1 MLHNFILFLY
11 NFKLFN
17 FNKLQRQHCIVFF
30 RHKEIIFSYLFF
42 LVELRGNAEIF
53 DRHIMRGMKRR
64 NPHDDLGPRER
75 IPAGISKG
83 RATPKLSVRAWRASG
98 RRSFY
103 FPSISFLSGFPSAFP
118 LILKQERS
126 LARAVSKRVAAVCFK
141 PRTGI
146 LYRPARMRVRVEG
159 PR

>member
-1 MLHNFILFLY
+1 MYRFSARDHDTKKDTL
-11 NFKLFN
+11 
-17 FNKLQRQHCIVFF
+17 FF
-30 RHKEIIFSYLFF
+30 RIYFSPSSRENTEIL
-42 LVELRGNAEIF
+42 
-53 DRHIMRGMKRR
+53 DRFIMRGMKRR
-64 NPHDDLGPRER
+64 NPHDDLGPCER
-75 IPAGISKG
+75 IPEGISNG

-126 LARAVSKRVAAVCFK
+126 LARAVSKRVAAAVFRAAHEY
-141 PRTGI
+141 PVEVPTGKDEG
-146 LYRPARMRVRVEG
+146 VEG